1 MSWEQSLVRLA
12 DHEVDG
18 LRQRL
23 AAIVDRKTVIEMR
36 IAALHAEAEA
46 EATRSDDDAQ
56 AGFYRIGF
64 LQGWRMR
71 RDGLRAELA
80 AAILEEEG
88 ARDALTR
95 AFEELKKYEQIA
107 DGAVRKQI
115 AERARRDGAEM
126 DELGLRRAAA
136 RP

>member
-23 AAIVDRKTVIEMR
+23 AAIMDRKTVIEMR
-36 IAALHAEAEA
+36 IASLHAEAEA
-46 EATRSDDDAQ
+46 EASRSDDDAQ

-64 LQGWRMR
+64 LHGWRIR
-71 RDGLRAELA
+71 RDAALAEIA
-80 AAILEEEG
+80 EAEAEEAG

-95 AFEELKKYEQIA
+95 AFEELKKYEQVA
-107 DGAVRKQI
+107 ETSRVAGVR
-115 AERARRDGAEM
+115 AAASRERAAF
-126 DELGLRRAAA
+126 DELGLRRAVS
-136 RP
+136 